1 MGGCEYE
8 VKRELNYLV
17 EMRQVNQQRKVG
29 PVAAF
34 EFALLRLAT
43 KLTATPAKYTHD
55 YLSSKEL
62 ARGILPTLKKIV
74 GREVEAHNQCSK
86 IAEDSKQNLVIM
98 LSADTLK
105 EMENT
110 AYCCAKCKAEI
121 PNYYLSGLKDGAVEC
136 TTCFS
141 SESKYQLRHRF
152 GNSQMLMNLMSE
164 LERVAS

>member
-62 ARGILPTLKKIV
+62 ARGILPTLKNCWTRGGSTQPMIKGYSRI
-74 GREVEAHNQCSK
+74 Q
-86 IAEDSKQNLVIM
+86 
-98 LSADTLK
+98 
-105 EMENT
+105 
-110 AYCCAKCKAEI
+110 AKHGDYSFC
-121 PNYYLSGLKDGAVEC
+121 
-136 TTCFS
+136 
-141 SESKYQLRHRF
+141 
-152 GNSQMLMNLMSE
+152 
-164 LERVAS
+164 

>member
-1 MGGCEYE
+1 MGGCEYK

-62 ARGILPTLKKIV
+62 ARGILPNFKKSLDNRWKHKTSAQRFLRIP
-74 GREVEAHNQCSK
+74 SK
-86 IAEDSKQNLVIM
+86 
-98 LSADTLK
+98 
-105 EMENT
+105 
-110 AYCCAKCKAEI
+110 
-121 PNYYLSGLKDGAVEC
+121 
-136 TTCFS
+136 TC
-141 SESKYQLRHRF
+141 
-152 GNSQMLMNLMSE
+152 
-164 LERVAS
+164 